1 MRAILTSYGTTGD
14 VFPLCVLASELR
26 RHGHQPLLVVPRHC
40 AGLVRQLGMECRLYG
55 PDVSAIQEEILKIQN
70 RGKSMQARYKELV
83 GQLAHSI
90 PRAFSELSVLCRKA
104 DILICSIDPPLG
116 LTLHEALKIP
126 YVALHLTCPYDDRW
140 YRAEKL
146 DGINRFRSLL
156 GLGALRDDELLDP
169 AGISPQLTIF
179 ALSRYVFRRPPD
191 WPAHYHVAGFF
202 FPDESGWEPDRQLAS
217 FMEDGD
223 PPVAITF
230 GSMIHEDAEQV
241 LNIIIAAVEHAGCR
255 AVIQL
260 GAPEMLRH
268 RLPTS
273 MHAVGFASHSW
284 LFTRSD
290 SAVHHGSPGTAAAAF
305 RAGIPALYV
314 PHAFDQFE
322 MARYAYELGCC
333 APPIP
338 ITQLHAENLAS
349 ALVDLRSNARYR
361 APAAVLRDRI
371 AEEDGTQ
378 TARVLIEDVLRGRQ
392 ATDAHF

>member
-14 VFPLCVLASELR
+14 IFPLCVLASELR

-40 AGLVRQLGMECRLYG
+40 AGLVHQLGMQCRLYG
-55 PDVSAIQEEILKIQN
+55 PDVSAVQDEILKIQN
-70 RGKSMQARYKELV
+70 RGESMQARYKELV
-83 GQLAHSI
+83 GQLARSI
-90 PRAFSELSVLCRKA
+90 PRAFSELSVLCRDA
-104 DILICSIDPPLG
+104 DVLICSLDPPLG
-116 LTLHEALKIP
+116 LTLHETLKIP

-140 YRAEKL
+140 YRAEKR

-156 GLGALRDDELLDP
+156 GLGPLGDDEFLDP

-179 ALSRYVFRRPPD
+179 ALSRHVFPRRPD

-230 GSMIHEDAEQV
+230 GSMMHEDTEEV
-241 LNIIIAAVEHAGCR
+241 SSIIIAAVERAGCR
-255 AVIQL
+255 AVIQM
-260 GAPEMLRH
+260 GAPETLRH
-268 RLPTS
+268 RLPPS
-273 MHAVGFASHSW
+273 MHPVGFASHSW
-284 LFTRSD
+284 LFARAD
-290 SAVHHGSPGTAAAAF
+290 SAVHHGSPGTAAAVF

-322 MARYAYELGCC
+322 MARYAYEFGCA

-338 ITQLHAENLAS
+338 ITELNAEDLAS
-349 ALVDLRSNARYR
+349 ALVDLRSNAHYR
-361 APAAVLRDRI
+361 APAAVLRNRI
-371 AEEDGTQ
+371 AEEDGIR
-378 TARVLIEDVLRGRQ
+378 TARVLIEDLIGGGQ
-392 ATDAHF
+392 AKTARS